1 MSQLRP
7 DAATALLRALG
18 DRLADAPYRV
28 EELVCRSWAS
38 VTFTGTRHK
47 VTLSLDA
54 AAAARFRDGI
64 EEAEFNLP
72 GHILADIA
80 VASQAREGDEV
91 RIALEALTVEDD

>member
-1 MSQLRP
+1 M
-7 DAATALLRALG
+7 
-18 DRLADAPYRV
+18 ADAPYRV

-47 VTLSLDA
+47 VTLSVDS

-80 VASQAREGDEV
+80 VVSQAREGDEV